1 MATFTEEDVR
11 RLELYMQLREELLI
25 KLKTE
30 DRKDVGYVNSFTNLA
45 ESLDRSI
52 IAKAKVKVEEEAN
65 KTSAANKEAILEFM
79 MAVHSNACAPITSQ
93 VEREIPKYI
102 PSGEEQVIEGE
113 LITKEDKID
122 VKAYLSSLDNNEN

>member
-1 MATFTEEDVR
+1 MATFTDEDVR
-11 RLELYMQLREELLI
+11 RLELSMQLREELLL
-25 KLKTE
+25 KLKAE

-52 IAKAKVKVEEEAN
+52 LSKAKIKVEEEAN

-79 MAVHSNACAPITSQ
+79 MAVHSNASAPITSK

-102 PSGEEQVIEGE
+102 PTGEEQVIDGE

-122 VKAYLSSLDNNEN
+122 VKAYLANLDND